1 MTEVLHESQ
10 MSYIG
15 FKVVI
20 LAAERDFSRSSL
32 RCSRLCLDVE
42 RHCLTSLQPF
52 RFEIQCMSLMRSDA
66 ELNIIRGCYITPE
79 PLFTF

>member
-10 MSYIG
+10 TSYIC

-52 RFEIQCMSLMRSDA
+52 RFEIYMSLMRSDA